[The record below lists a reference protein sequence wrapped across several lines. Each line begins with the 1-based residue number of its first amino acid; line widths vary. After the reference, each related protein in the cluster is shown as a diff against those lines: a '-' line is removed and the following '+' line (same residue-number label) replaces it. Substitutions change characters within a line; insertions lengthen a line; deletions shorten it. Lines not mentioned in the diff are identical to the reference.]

1 MDAGARLDQPAPGP
15 WRAEVPMVTG
25 RPFGSGRR
33 TARGG
38 PAAQASWRFL
48 CLAEIGNFAALR
60 RHLGRSR
67 SDLLAVDVAARIAQ
81 VLPDAR
87 LAVAGRALVDALAAA
102 ATKFGWPK
110 RPRTRWPSRAPNAA
124 SRSAT

>member
-1 MDAGARLDQPAPGP
+1 
-15 WRAEVPMVTG
+15 MVTG

-87 LAVAGRALVDALAAA
+87 LAVAGLDAAGRVALGDALAAA